1 MFEPTVRDGVCR
13 CRRAGARWLVTG
25 WDGGFRET
33 DAVYNITVPDGFD
46 RTDLAAFRDE
56 RRRAVGFEEAGPALL
71 TGVSMTHARCA
82 TDGPVT
88 ALATAGVSNPA
99 ALPMD
104 DDGDGPQGER
114 SGTGPEWRPGTVNVV
129 VGADRSLAGGTLAEL
144 LATCVEAK
152 ASTLTD
158 LVGVPGTTS
167 DAMAVGCVPDRER
180 AEFAGS
186 ATDVGSRARACVRD
200 AVRASFA
207 SRYGESAPPE
217 SVADAEYGVVTERE
231 PDVWQPAETE

>member
-13 CRRAGARWLVTG
+13 CRREGACWLVTG
-25 WDGGFRET
+25 WDGGYRNA
-33 DAVYNITVPDGFD
+33 DAVYNVTVPNGFD

-56 RRRAVGFEEAGPALL
+56 RRRAVGFDERGPALL

-82 TDGPVT
+82 SDGPVT

-104 DDGDGPQGER
+104 PDEAVSTGRGDGTAEER
-114 SGTGPEWRPGTVNVV
+114 DWRPGTVNLV
-129 VGADRSLAGGTLAEL
+129 VGTDRSLADGTLAEL

-152 ASTLTD
+152 AATLSD
-158 LVGVPGTTS
+158 LTGVPGTTS
-167 DAMAVGCVPDRER
+167 DAIAVGCVPGSER

-200 AVRASFA
+200 AVQASFA
-207 SRYGESAPPE
+207 SRYAETDPPR
-217 SVADAEYGVVTERE
+217 SVADAEYGVVTDRAAE
-231 PDVWQPAETE
+231 VWRPGD